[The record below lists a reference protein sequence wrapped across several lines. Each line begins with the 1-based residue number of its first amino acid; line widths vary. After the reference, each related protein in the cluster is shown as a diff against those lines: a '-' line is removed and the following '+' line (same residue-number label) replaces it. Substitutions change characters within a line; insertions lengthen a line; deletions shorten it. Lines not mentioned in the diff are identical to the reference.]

1 MMRPPAPVRPASRS
15 FPLGRIAFSLLPL
28 AGVDRRATTQQE
40 IVRGKVWTHDQLQGV
55 LAVNVPVRQTVVK
68 LSDAAG
74 GGLLVH
80 NPVAPTEE
88 LYCMMSELEEA
99 HGEVKHIVLGTLGLE
114 HKALAGPFAK
124 RFPQATVWA
133 NGGQWSWPLPLPLP
147 LFGFPSGRK
156 LRELPAADAPADAQ
170 PPWLCDLEYKVLG
183 PLCVSKLI
191 GGYFGESAVRP
202 SRPHRPAHKLPCS
215 PSTPTFLLAPVRALS
230 PSPISVPLPTKIPT
244 ASSST
249 SQPRLCS

>member
-1 MMRPPAPVRPASRS
+1 M
-15 FPLGRIAFSLLPL
+15 
-28 AGVDRRATTQQE
+28 
-40 IVRGKVWTHDQLQGV
+40 WTHDQIQGV
-55 LAVNVPVRQTVVK
+55 LAVNVPVRQTVIK

-80 NPVAPTEE
+80 NPVAPTDE
-88 LYCMMSELEEA
+88 LRGMMSKLEEA

-124 RFPQATVWA
+124 CFPQATTWA

-147 LFGFPSGRK
+147 FFGFPSGRK
-156 LRELPAADAPADAQ
+156 LRELPASDAPDEEQ

-191 GGYFGESAVRP
+191 GGYFGECAVR
-202 SRPHRPAHKLPCS
+202 AH
-215 PSTPTFLLAPVRALS
+215 
-230 PSPISVPLPTKIPT
+230 
-244 ASSST
+244 
-249 SQPRLCS
+249 